1 MPYDRVRWLESEPLL
16 EDLPRGF
23 AAETADPAWM
33 LGRQWQMNEHQG
45 LNASSPVRVEYRA
58 SSVPVEPLDGDPRQD
73 PRLTPAEAIVESEP
87 GDYWTPGRRIAAGR
101 RVQAAAPP
109 LPNDPSLLLTGL
121 PAPYDV
127 LDGTGPDGRALWER
141 RVELEL
147 APAWFGETPPD
158 PEPSDQWDP
167 AEFAYSADFRVG
179 GTKLRL
185 RRHDGGTV
193 DWYSVDADGPL
204 STPVPGPEP
213 VSVLAGR
220 ATYPGAPAP
229 RWWQIEDAA
238 VDVGGYPP
246 DRAHV
251 ATTLLID
258 LIASHADGWFG
269 FPVGAR
275 AGHVVTLHEVVAHD
289 SFGDAWPLK
298 PPGDGWTLFAVSGL
312 GGRSLLV
319 WSTVATPLQGP
330 VIDEVDVGADEDAN
344 VLWAVERRVAG
355 REVETAAHPTPIPPE
370 AASAQDPPA
379 FTYQVSTDIP
389 AGWHPYLISGSAG
402 RRRFVQARTT
412 DLSAPEPVPSP
423 EPVSDLLY
431 GRAAGKPHEIEP
443 AAVPS
448 TGLRLVRRAV
458 LARRTDGT
466 PVLWTQRR
474 TEPLLTPPALRL
486 RWDQFVAAAG
496 PS

>member
-1 MPYDRVRWLESEPLL
+1 MPYDRVRRLESEPLL

-23 AAETADPAWM
+23 AAETADPVWM
-33 LGRQWQMNEHQG
+33 LGRQWQMNEHRG
-45 LNASSPVRVEYRA
+45 RNASSPVRVRYRA
-58 SSVPVEPLDGDPRQD
+58 SAIPVEPLGGDPRQD
-73 PRLTPAEAIVESEP
+73 PRITPAEAIVESEP

-101 RVQAAAPP
+101 RVQVTAPP
-109 LPNDPSLLLTGL
+109 LPDDPSLLLAGL
-121 PAPYDV
+121 PVPYDI
-127 LDGTGPDGRALWER
+127 LDGTGPDGRTLWER
-141 RVELEL
+141 RVELGL
-147 APAWFGETPPD
+147 DPDRFGETPPD
-158 PEPSDQWDP
+158 PEPADLWDP
-167 AEFAYSADFRVG
+167 AELAYAADFRAG
-179 GTKLRL
+179 GTELWL
-185 RRHDGGTV
+185 RRHDGGAL
-193 DWYSVDADGPL
+193 DWYSVDAGGPVEP
-204 STPVPGPEP
+204 PVPEPEP
-213 VSVLAGR
+213 VSVLTAR

-258 LIASHADGWFG
+258 LVTAHADGWFG

-275 AGHVVTLHEVVAHD
+275 TGHVVTLHEVVACD
-289 SFGDAWPLK
+289 SFGDEWILE

-312 GGRSLLV
+312 DGRSLLAWPAV
-319 WSTVATPLQGP
+319 TTPLQGP
-330 VIDEVDVGADEDAN
+330 AIDEIDIGVDEDAN

-355 REVETAAHPTPIPPE
+355 REIATAAHPTPVPPE
-370 AASAQDPPA
+370 AASAQDPPTY
-379 FTYQVSTDIP
+379 TYQVSTDVP
-389 AGWHPYLISGSAG
+389 AGWHPYLISGSTG
-402 RRRFVQARTT
+402 RRRFVQARTA
-412 DLSAPEPVPSP
+412 DLSAPTPVLSP
-423 EPVSDLLY
+423 EPVSDLLR
-431 GRAAGKPHEIEP
+431 GPAAGQPHEIEP
-443 AAVPS
+443 AAVPG
-448 TGLRLVRRAV
+448 TGLRLVRRSM